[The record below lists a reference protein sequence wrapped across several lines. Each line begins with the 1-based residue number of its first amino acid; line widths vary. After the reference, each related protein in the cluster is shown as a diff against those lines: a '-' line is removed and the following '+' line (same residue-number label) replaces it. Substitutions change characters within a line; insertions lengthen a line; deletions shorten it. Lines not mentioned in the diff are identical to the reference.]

1 MGRKLLIYQLFVQF
15 REKPTPW
22 ARNEILE
29 YCDQLQLS
37 NYTKDNRNID
47 TFKFSLHQNRS
58 VLKLDFSY
66 EKKLMFKYK
75 AFIHDFV
82 SHFHLDQEYSHK
94 IYRKKTS
101 VDQFLLDIAEKQ
113 D

>member
-1 MGRKLLIYQLFVQF
+1 MVQF
-15 REKPTPW
+15 REKPTTW
-22 ARNEILE
+22 TRDEILE
-29 YCDQLQLS
+29 YYDELQLS
-37 NYTKDNRNID
+37 NYTKDYRNVE
-47 TFKFSLHQNRS
+47 TFKFSLDQNRF

-66 EKKLMFKYK
+66 EKNLMFKYK
-75 AFIHDFV
+75 AFINDFV